1 MAAEFVGS
9 VGALLHGVQR
19 SQPSDETCSKQRCLW
34 TELTTSRKAPK
45 SCVQDCARKSGLS
58 QQVARAARGRKDVGG
73 EAADV
78 VAASSSSSG
87 GDLLRRRVCLYVTNG
102 DTSGRRR
109 AWEAEARATEETQ
122 TQSGTGQ
129 WVTMWKS
136 ARTLSALGRY
146 ALHLRCLVC
155 LRVCLSVCLYVCV
168 CGSICVCACTG
179 VCMQVLVHVFVCVW
193 CEHMLE
199 WHAPTFWLGLFI
211 MFMLK

>member
-19 SQPSDETCSKQRCLW
+19 SQPSDDTCSKQRCLW

-155 LRVCLSVCLYVCV
+155 LRVCPSVCLYVCMCV
-168 CGSICVCACTG
+168 CGSILCVCLYWRVHASACT
-179 VCMQVLVHVFVCVW
+179 CVCVCGASICW
-193 CEHMLE
+193 NDMRRRS
-199 WHAPTFWLGLFI
+199 GLDC
-211 MFMLK
+211 LLCLC